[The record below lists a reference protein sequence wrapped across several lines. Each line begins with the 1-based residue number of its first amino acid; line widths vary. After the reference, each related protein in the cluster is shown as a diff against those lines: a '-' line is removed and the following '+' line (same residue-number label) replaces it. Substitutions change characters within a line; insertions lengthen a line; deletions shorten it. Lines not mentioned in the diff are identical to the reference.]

1 MKLKIEQKFGFGL
14 MAIILTAIAVFTPW
28 THLTN
33 GHIGIIMLSL
43 IVVAMMMGFP
53 SAFTLTG
60 MGVAFSWLAYHSVD
74 PDTAVQQT
82 LDLATQRAWGV
93 MTSDVL
99 IAVPL
104 FLFMGYLVERANL
117 IKKLFHAIHI
127 ATARIPGSLAVATLV
142 TCAIFATA
150 TGIVGAVVTL
160 MGLLALPAMLRAGY
174 DPKLS
179 SGVIA
184 AGGTLGILIPPSIML
199 IVYSATAGESVVR
212 LYAGAFF
219 PGIMLAG
226 LYIIYVIVIAKLKP
240 HWTPPLSVAERHVPL
255 PRHMEHLTAR
265 YGKMAL
271 PALLRGLFAGG
282 GDDVPRKSL
291 WQDLLIA
298 SLPLLVFALIM
309 GLAWNTLTRPSETYD
324 TSGLVEMGF
333 SEEAPSSRQTSDA
346 AGPGVAE
353 PPTED
358 LAPAVSEPPLLE
370 EAPAVSEPPMLAEP
384 PAVSEP
390 PALEEPAGQSEP
402 PALEQP
408 APLEPLSG
416 ADEPK
421 LEATEQ
427 AAPIAEGN
435 GTDRLPTPPAYWK
448 VLWAGLAILAVGY
461 LLLNFPRLEVFRMLL
476 TSFFPLAVMIL
487 GVLGTIVFGLATPTE
502 AAAIGAMGGFILAA
516 FYMAM
521 ERPRE
526 QRRRWWPSWLVLWA
540 IFLSSVVWFMLYSMQ
555 VTAKPVP
562 KVLGTV
568 SMLAMLTWL
577 LLATWQVRLLPMLK
591 EAVFL
596 TAKTSAMVC
605 WLFVGASIYSA
616 AFSLLGGHDVVE
628 HWVLSLDM
636 TPIQFL
642 ILTQFIIFILGWPLE
657 WTEIIVIFM
666 PIFVP
671 LLGHFNIDP
680 LFFGI
685 LVALNLQTSFLSPPM
700 APSAFYL
707 KGVAPP
713 NVTLAQIFAGSM
725 PFLALVLLS
734 MVMLYIWPQIALWLP
749 EYIYK

>member
-1 MKLKIEQKFGFGL
+1 MNLKIEQKFGFGL
-14 MAIILTAIAVFTPW
+14 MAIILTAIAIFTPW
-28 THLTN
+28 SNLTN

-82 LDLATQRAWGV
+82 LDLAVQRAYGV

-117 IKKLFHAIHI
+117 IRKLFHAIHI
-127 ATARIPGSLAVATLV
+127 ASARIPGSLAVATLV
-142 TCAIFATA
+142 TCAVFATA

-226 LYIIYVIVIAKLKP
+226 LYIIYVIIIAKLKP
-240 HWTPPLSVAERHVPL
+240 HWTPPLSEADRHVAL
-255 PRHMEHLTAR
+255 PRHMENLSAR

-282 GDDVPRKSL
+282 SDIPRKSL
-291 WQDLLIA
+291 AQDLLIA
-298 SLPLLVFALIM
+298 TLPLLVFAVIM

-333 SEEAPSSRQTSDA
+333 SDEVPSSRQA
-346 AGPGVAE
+346 PEAPGPGVAE
-353 PPTED
+353 PPPED
-358 LAPAVSEPPLLE
+358 LAPAVSEPPILE
-370 EAPAVSEPPMLAEP
+370 EAPAVAEP
-384 PAVSEP
+384 PALSEP
-390 PALEEPAGQSEP
+390 PALEEPAALAEP
-402 PALEQP
+402 PALEEP
-408 APLEPLSG
+408 AALEPLPG
-416 ADEPK
+416 AEEPALTTGQPAATLEEDE
-421 LEATEQ
+421 
-427 AAPIAEGN
+427 G
-435 GTDRLPTPPAYWK
+435 RLPTPPAYWK
-448 VLWAGLAILAVGY
+448 TLYAGLAIFAVGY
-461 LLLNFPRLEVFRMLL
+461 LLLSFTRLEVFRMLL

-521 ERPRE
+521 EKPRD
-526 QRRRWWPSWLVLWA
+526 QRRRWWPSWVVLWA
-540 IFLSSVVWFMLYSMQ
+540 IFLSSIIWFSLYKAGITTQ
-555 VTAKPVP
+555 AVP
-562 KVLGTV
+562 KFLGTA

-725 PFLALVLLS
+725 PFLALVILC
-734 MVMLYIWPQIALWLP
+734 MAMLYIWPEIALWLP